1 MKVEKRKFDSNL
13 NSTFFCF
20 RALTPP
26 VTIQPCF
33 AGDLYLWGVFERKE
47 ALDRFLSAAP
57 FRFVS
62 TSFIV
67 VVVVVIGVLLSCFDE
82 GVDGVLMWGPSPFF
96 EGFAQFAV
104 QEGMSMVP
112 LKVGGRAAVAAV
124 TSVGVKFVSIW
135 LCGE

>member
-1 MKVEKRKFDSNL
+1 M
-13 NSTFFCF
+13 
-20 RALTPP
+20 
-26 VTIQPCF
+26 
-33 AGDLYLWGVFERKE
+33 WGVFERKE
-47 ALDRFLSAAP
+47 ALDRLLSAAP

-112 LKVGGRAAVAAV
+112 LKVGGRAAVATV